1 LQPFRTTKKERKEIV
16 TAVTIQPHTDI
27 RLAICIQNTDYPAS
41 LEVRK
46 LYQVLSDNN
55 ATAHNLLRVI
65 DESGEDYL
73 YPAEYFL
80 LVELPQPVREAVLQA
95 A

>member
-1 LQPFRTTKKERKEIV
+1 MRSKK
-16 TAVTIQPHTDI
+16 TDV
-27 RLAICIQNTDYPAS
+27 RFVICVCNEDCED

-46 LYQVLSDNN
+46 IYRVLPDEAAAEDSYI
-55 ATAHNLLRVI
+55 RVI

-73 YPAEYFL
+73 YPASYFFA
-80 LVELPQPVREAVLQA
+80 VELPQAAEALLSA